1 LKELSRAYQVLC
13 VTHQAQIASFA
24 NFHYRVEKK
33 ESKGRTVAVVVELD
47 GQERTK
53 EIGRMLSGQ
62 RLTPEALQHAEQ
74 LIRAGAAV

>member
-1 LKELSRAYQVLC
+1 
-13 VTHQAQIASFA
+13 
-24 NFHYRVEKK
+24 
-33 ESKGRTVAVVVELD
+33 VAVVVELD